1 MKDNSFKFSKVPDI
15 LIVDDVPANLK
26 ILENILA
33 SEGYKV
39 RPVTNGKMALQVAKK
54 EKPDLILLDIMMPEM
69 NGFEV
74 CRRLKENP
82 DFIDIPVIF
91 ISALN
96 DTNDI
101 VKALNH
107 GGVDYITKPFQAEEV
122 TARVKTHLKLYLQKK
137 ELLDQGLELQKINA
151 EKDKFFSIIAH
162 DLRSPLCGLLGLTEM
177 LVDEMPNLTIEE
189 VKPIVLS
196 LRNSTVIVYS
206 LLEDLLEW
214 AKMQRGIIPFNPQ
227 FEKLLPIVAESLKM
241 LYEASISKE
250 IEIENNISNDLV
262 VYSDRKLL
270 QTVIRN
276 LVSNAVK
283 FTHRG
288 GKITLSA
295 HISSNKMA
303 EIFIRDSGIGM
314 SRELIE
320 DLFRIDINSGRR
332 GTLGETGTGL
342 GLIICKE
349 SVEKNGGEL
358 HLESVEGKG
367 SMLRFTVPI
376 VMPI

>member
-1 MKDNSFKFSKVPDI
+1 MKDHSFKFSKVPDI

-26 ILENILA
+26 ILESILT

-39 RPVTNGKMALQVAKK
+39 RPVTNGRMALQVAKK

-122 TARVKTHLKLYLQKK
+122 IVRVKTHLKLYLQKK

-162 DLRSPLCGLLGLTEM
+162 DLRSPICGLLGLTQL
-177 LVDEMPNLTIEE
+177 LVDELPYLTIEQ
-189 VKPIVLS
+189 VQPIAQG
-196 LRNSTVIVYS
+196 LRNTTSKVFD

-214 AKMQRGIIPFNPQ
+214 AKIQRGIIPFNPQ
-227 FEKLLPIVAESLKM
+227 FEKLLPIAVESLTM
-241 LYEASISKE
+241 LQESANVKE
-250 IEIENNISNDLV
+250 IEIENIIPDELNVFTDRNI
-262 VYSDRKLL
+262 LL
-270 QTVIRN
+270 TIIRN
-276 LVSNAVK
+276 LISNAVK
-283 FTHRG
+283 FTNQG

-295 HISSNKMA
+295 HMASNKMV
-303 EIFIRDSGIGM
+303 EISIQDSGIGM
-314 SRELIE
+314 SSELIE
-320 DLFRIDINSGRR
+320 DLFRIDVNSGRR
-332 GTLGETGTGL
+332 GTSGEVGTGL

-358 HLESVEGKG
+358 YLESIVGKG
-367 SMLRFTVPI
+367 SIFRFTVPI
-376 VMPI
+376 